1 MSKWVFISLVLL
13 GLLIAF
19 AVDNPTEDKWEK
31 EATPTPLVL
40 TVAPFEADRE
50 MSGLKLF
57 NFTSR

>member
-19 AVDNPTEDKWEK
+19 VVDNPTGDKREK
-31 EATPTPLVL
+31 EAIPTPLVL
-40 TVAPFEADRE
+40 AVVPFEAAHFLI
-50 MSGLKLF
+50 GLKLF

>member
-1 MSKWVFISLVLL
+1 MSKWVFICLVIL

-19 AVDNPTEDKWEK
+19 VVDNPAEDKWEK

-40 TVAPFEADRE
+40 AVVPFEAAHFLI
-50 MSGLKLF
+50 GLKLF